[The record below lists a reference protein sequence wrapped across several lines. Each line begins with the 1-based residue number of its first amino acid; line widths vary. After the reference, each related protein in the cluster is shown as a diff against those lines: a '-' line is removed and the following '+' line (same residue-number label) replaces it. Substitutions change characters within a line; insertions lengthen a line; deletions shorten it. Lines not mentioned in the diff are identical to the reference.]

1 MADFAVTSDVLER
14 ISNIT
19 GPYLRDLSRDIAEE
33 FSEQPDMALTIA
45 IGFAVGMLL
54 GSLSDPGERMSA
66 VNGINLMVSKLGFA
80 LTPVQ

>member
-1 MADFAVTSDVLER
+1 
-14 ISNIT
+14 
-19 GPYLRDLSRDIAEE
+19 
-33 FSEQPDMALTIA
+33 MALTIA

-66 VNGINLMVSKLGFA
+66 VNGINIMVSKLGFA